1 MNGLDRESGLL
12 LSCRHFIGGSSAPPP
27 LSLSHHHA
35 CIGSKFMKFL
45 WALICLHWFF
55 FSHTLFF
62 VTPQIFEILIS
73 GVSEF
78 LGDEIASSETAGNK
92 MKKLAP
98 RRRAPARSV
107 HRKPFFFPLFL
118 TSLVFFLSNQ
128 AWNSKHCNST
138 KLVSHQLFFPL
149 LAVHLS
155 FFSTLTL
162 KIAFNWTIWFRQ
174 Y

>member
-1 MNGLDRESGLL
+1 MNGLDRGGGLL

-27 LSLSHHHA
+27 LSL
-35 CIGSKFMKFL
+35 FL
-45 WALICLHWFF
+45 IIMPVSVQSSWNFYGIDLPPLIFF
-55 FSHTLFF
+55 LPHSLF

-107 HRKPFFFPLFL
+107 HRKPFFSPLP
-118 TSLVFFLSNQ
+118 
-128 AWNSKHCNST
+128 H
-138 KLVSHQLFFPL
+138 
-149 LAVHLS
+149 
-155 FFSTLTL
+155 
-162 KIAFNWTIWFRQ
+162 
-174 Y
+174 